1 MATVTRE
8 NIGLLNDKLT
18 ILVTKEE
25 YLPNF
30 DKALK
35 NHSKNANL
43 PGFRKGMVP
52 AGLVKKMYGQSVFQD
67 EVLKN
72 VEKGLFDYLE
82 AEKLDIF
89 AQPIASDDND
99 VKKLDCNNPIDY
111 TFGFEIGL
119 RPTVQVAPLSK
130 AKITQYKIAVTDEMV
145 HNEVEAM
152 QQKFGKMT
160 DAETVTQI
168 DNVLDITFTPTN
180 ENGEVE
186 EGTATKSNS
195 LVVKYFTKKYQDI
208 LMGQKQGDS
217 LQVLLNEAFEGKE
230 LEFVLQDLA
239 IDAGNRHYKMD
250 ITKVGLVIPA
260 ELNEEFFIGAF
271 PNKEIKTIEDAK
283 KALKADIENH
293 WATQSKNKL
302 QDSIYH
308 YLVDETTVEFPEKF
322 LKKWMQTGREKPSTA
337 EEVEVEYPQ
346 FSKSL
351 KWTLISD
358 TLSKENNLTAGQEDI
373 KDFARKQLMGYM
385 GLTELNETHG
395 WVEDYAVKMLSDKKF
410 VEDTYHRVVTEKLFD
425 WTTTQ
430 VKTTEKEISVD
441 DFTTLMKEHKH

>member
-8 NIGLLNDKLT
+8 NIGLLNDKL
-18 ILVTKEE
+18 IVQVTKEE

-82 AEKLDIF
+82 TEKLDIF
-89 AQPIASDDND
+89 AQPIASEDND
-99 VKKLDCNNPIDY
+99 IKKLDCNSPADY

-119 RPTVQVAPLSK
+119 RPIVQVAPLTK
-130 AKITQYKIAVTDEMV
+130 AKLTNYKVTVTDEMV
-145 HNEVEAM
+145 NNEVEAL

-160 DAETVTQI
+160 DGDAVNTI
-168 DNVLDITFTPTN
+168 DNVLNITFTPIE
-180 ENGEVE
+180 ENGETTE
-186 EGTATKSNS
+186 DGTPKSNS

-208 LMGQKQGDS
+208 LMTKKQGDTMDI
-217 LQVLLNEAFEGKE
+217 VLNEAFEGKE
-230 LEFVLQDLA
+230 LEFVLQDLG
-239 IDAGNRHYKMD
+239 IDAGNRKYKME
-250 ITKVGLVIPA
+250 ITKVGLIIPA
-260 ELNEEFFIGAF
+260 ELNEEFFVGAF
-271 PNKEIKTIEDAK
+271 PNKEVKTIDDAK
-283 KALKADIENH
+283 KELRADIENH
-293 WATQSKNKL
+293 WATQAKNKL
-302 QDSIYH
+302 QDGIYH
-308 YLVDETTVEFPEKF
+308 YLVDETTVEFPETF

-337 EEVEVEYPQ
+337 EEVEIEYPQ

-358 TLSKENNLTAGQEDI
+358 TLSKENNLTAGQDDI

-385 GLTELNETHG
+385 GISELNETHG

-430 VKTTEKEISVD
+430 VKTTEKEISIE
-441 DFTTLMKEHKH
+441 DFTKLMKEHKH

>member
-8 NIGLLNDKLT
+8 NIGLLNDKL
-18 ILVTKEE
+18 IVQVTKEE

-82 AEKLDIF
+82 TEKLDIF
-89 AQPIASDDND
+89 AQPIASEDND
-99 VKKLDCNNPIDY
+99 IKKLDCNSPADY

-119 RPTVQVAPLSK
+119 RPIVQVAPLTK
-130 AKITQYKIAVTDEMV
+130 AKLTNYKVTVTDEMV
-145 HNEVEAM
+145 NNEVEAM

-160 DAETVTQI
+160 EGDAINTI
-168 DNVLDITFTPTN
+168 DNVLDITFTPINDNSET
-180 ENGEVE
+180 EAS
-186 EGTATKSNS
+186 GTPKSNS

-208 LMGQKQGDS
+208 LMTKKQGDTMD
-217 LQVLLNEAFEGKE
+217 VVLNEAFEGKE
-230 LEFVLQDLA
+230 LEFVLQDLG
-239 IDAGNRHYKMD
+239 IDAGNRKYKME
-250 ITKVGLVIPA
+250 ITKVGLIIPA
-260 ELNEEFFIGAF
+260 ELNEEFFVGAF
-271 PNKEIKTIEDAK
+271 PNKEVKTIDDAK
-283 KALKADIENH
+283 KELRADIENH
-293 WATQSKNKL
+293 WAIQTKNKL

-308 YLVDETTVEFPEKF
+308 YLVDETTVEFPETF

-337 EEVEVEYPQ
+337 EEVEMEYPQ

-358 TLSKENNLTAGQEDI
+358 TLSKENNLTAGQDDI
-373 KDFARKQLMGYM
+373 KDFARKHLMGYM
-385 GLTELNETHG
+385 GISELNDTHG

-430 VKTTEKEISVD
+430 IKTTEKEISIE
-441 DFTTLMKEHKH
+441 DFTKLMKEHKH

>member
-8 NIGLLNDKLT
+8 NIGLLNDKL
-18 ILVTKEE
+18 IVQVTKEE

-82 AEKLDIF
+82 TEKLDIF
-89 AQPIASDDND
+89 AQPIASEDND
-99 VKKLDCNNPIDY
+99 IKKLDCNSPADY

-119 RPTVQVAPLSK
+119 RPIVQVAPLTK
-130 AKITQYKIAVTDEMV
+130 AKLTNYKVTVTDEMV
-145 HNEVEAM
+145 NNEVEAM

-160 DAETVTQI
+160 DGDAINTI
-168 DNVLDITFTPTN
+168 DNVLDITFTPINDNT
-180 ENGEVE
+180 ETEVT
-186 EGTATKSNS
+186 GTPKSNS

-208 LMGQKQGDS
+208 LMTKKQGDTMD
-217 LQVLLNEAFEGKE
+217 VVLNEAFEGKE
-230 LEFVLQDLA
+230 LEFVLQDLG
-239 IDAGNRHYKMD
+239 IDAGNRKYKME
-250 ITKVGLVIPA
+250 ITKVGLIIPA
-260 ELNEEFFIGAF
+260 ELNEEFFVGAF
-271 PNKEIKTIEDAK
+271 PNKEVKTIDDAK
-283 KALKADIENH
+283 KELRADIENH
-293 WATQSKNKL
+293 WAVQAKNKL

-308 YLVDETTVEFPEKF
+308 YLVDETTVEFPETF

-337 EEVEVEYPQ
+337 EEVEMEYPQ

-358 TLSKENNLTAGQEDI
+358 TLSKENNLTAGQDDI

-385 GLTELNETHG
+385 GISELNDTHG

-410 VEDTYHRVVTEKLFD
+410 VEDTYHRVVTEKLFE

-430 VKTTEKEISVD
+430 IKTTEKEISIE
-441 DFTTLMKEHKH
+441 DFTKLMKEHKH